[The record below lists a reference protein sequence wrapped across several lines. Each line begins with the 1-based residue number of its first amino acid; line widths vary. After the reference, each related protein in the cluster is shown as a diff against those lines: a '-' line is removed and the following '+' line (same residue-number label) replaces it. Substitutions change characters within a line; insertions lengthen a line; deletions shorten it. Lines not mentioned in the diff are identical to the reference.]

1 MLKKLL
7 EKYKWYRI
15 MSSPSRMWSEAYS
28 PLRNIPK
35 EMEKATLNGSFI
47 FREGKRTN
55 EQMELEAK
63 KEIEERKLHGWKLI
77 DFEKYIYEDT
87 VTIGLIILVFEKV
100 EE

>member
-15 MSSPSRMWSEAYS
+15 MRSPSRMWSEAYS

-35 EMEKATLNGSFI
+35 EMEKATINGSFI
-47 FREGKRTN
+47 FREENHTN

-63 KEIEERKLHGWKLI
+63 KKIKERELQGWKLI
-77 DFEKYIYEDT
+77 DFEKYIYDDT
-87 VTIGLIILVFEKV
+87 ETIGLIILIFEKK
-100 EE
+100 

>member
-15 MSSPSRMWSEAYS
+15 MRSPSRMWSEAYS

-35 EMEKATLNGSFI
+35 EMEKVTMHGSFI
-47 FREGKRTN
+47 FRKENWTN

-63 KEIEERKLHGWKLI
+63 KEIEERELQGWKLI
-77 DFEKYIYEDT
+77 DYERHIFEDT
-87 VTIGLIILVFEKV
+87 EIIGLIILIFEKK
-100 EE
+100 

>member
-15 MSSPSRMWSEAYS
+15 MRSPSRMWSEAYS

-35 EMEKATLNGSFI
+35 EMEKVTMHGSFI
-47 FREGKRTN
+47 FRKENQTN

-63 KEIEERKLHGWKLI
+63 EEIKKRELQGWKLI
-77 DFEKYIYEDT
+77 DYERHVFEDT
-87 VTIGLIILVFEKV
+87 EIIGLIILIFEKK
-100 EE
+100 

>member
-15 MSSPSRMWSEAYS
+15 MRSPSRMWSEAYS

-55 EQMELEAK
+55 EEMELEAK

-77 DFEKYIYEDT
+77 DCERYIFEDT
-87 VTIGLIILVFEKV
+87 EIIGLIILVFEKK
-100 EE
+100 